1 MNRLFLS
8 TLTVLL
14 AAGAAAPMAQ
24 AFDTKLDPDFNLQ
37 ELRMRELDARNKSA
51 DSEPFNLH
59 KLRLEQAERRNK
71 DSLKTTPLIEQR
83 HQVLDRTGS
92 K

>member
-1 MNRLFLS
+1 MNRLVLS

-24 AFDTKLDPDFNLQ
+24 AFDAKLDPDFSLQ

-59 KLRLEQAERRNK
+59 KLRLEEAARRNK
-71 DSLKTTPLIEQR
+71 DSLKTTSLIGQR
-83 HQVLDRTGS
+83 HQVLDRTSS